1 MSKKF
6 YILVF
11 ILLSTL
17 FTLKFTLAQAITQ
30 EDGDEYVTDGYTMF
44 QRDAVNDKFFQL
56 IEKNDHKLCLLKY
69 PGIINYDKRD
79 IISYWRCRQNV
90 MQDRLDNGNFKE
102 YDSRRINSY
111 IGEFIKLS
119 K

>member
-6 YILVF
+6 YIIVL

-17 FTLKFTLAQAITQ
+17 FSLRFTIVQASTTQ
-30 EDGDEYVTDGYTMF
+30 DGDQYVTDGYTMF

-102 YDSRRINSY
+102 YDPRIIKSY
-111 IGEFIKLS
+111 IAEFIKLS